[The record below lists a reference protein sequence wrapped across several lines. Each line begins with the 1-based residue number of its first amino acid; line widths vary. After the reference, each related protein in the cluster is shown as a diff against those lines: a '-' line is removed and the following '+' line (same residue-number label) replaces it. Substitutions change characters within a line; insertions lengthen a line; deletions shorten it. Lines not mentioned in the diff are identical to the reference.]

1 MGRYTILRERE
12 DGDFDHVAIESDG
25 TETVFDIVAAAD
37 KYNPWG
43 RISDEEQTMMMRSLR
58 DDYLAQ
64 TDWWASSDLTMTAAQ
79 TAYRQALRDIT
90 SHANWPFL
98 NEEDWPT
105 KP

>member
-12 DGDFDHVAIESDG
+12 DGDFDHVSIESDG
-25 TETVFDIVAAAD
+25 TETVIGIVPPPD
-37 KYNPWG
+37 GNQPWVS
-43 RISDEEQTMMMRSLR
+43 ISNEEQAEMMRSLR

-64 TDWWASSDLTMTAAQ
+64 TDWWASSDLTMTAEQ

-98 NEEDWPT
+98 NDDEWPT